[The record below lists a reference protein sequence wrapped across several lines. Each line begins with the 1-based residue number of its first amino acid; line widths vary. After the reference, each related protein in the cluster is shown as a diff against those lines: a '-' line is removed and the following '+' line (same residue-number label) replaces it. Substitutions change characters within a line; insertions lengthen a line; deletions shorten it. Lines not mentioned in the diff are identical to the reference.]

1 MRTCH
6 GRSLFKQ
13 NINQRRNVETG
24 LKLTSKPIKIHREYW
39 LFPARVTKMT
49 DILSQLT
56 IHNTPELA
64 KSSDPAS
71 AQSPVTKYR
80 TKYIFSPSNKNG
92 NRALRNNNTLSCPIK
107 RERPCWMMKIY
118 SLYIKQSIEC
128 HQKVSLIFASLK
140 DSPAILMRGEYRW
153 HGTQMRLCH
162 IQEQREGGIIRRQF
176 DFACIGHIAQLAV
189 KIRKWEIRNPKWIK
203 FGRNWQ

>member
-1 MRTCH
+1 MGSLVRWLLALLRAQLTRSCLQQLSKKIYHLMRTCH

-118 SLYIKQSIEC
+118 SLYMLYKTIHWMSSE
-128 HQKVSLIFASLK
+128 SL
-140 DSPAILMRGEYRW
+140 PN
-153 HGTQMRLCH
+153 LC
-162 IQEQREGGIIRRQF
+162 ISER
-176 DFACIGHIAQLAV
+176 
-189 KIRKWEIRNPKWIK
+189 
-203 FGRNWQ
+203 